1 MRTES
6 TKKIV
11 RLAMLSA
18 LSVVLMLFV
27 RFPLLPGA
35 AHMEYSPADIP
46 VMIATFLYGPIYGL
60 VVNLV
65 VCIIQGFTVSAA
77 SGWIG
82 MVMNFVT
89 TAAFCLPAGL
99 IYYRNKTLKSAVI
112 GLIIGS
118 LSAVAVAV
126 PCNLLF
132 VPMFMKVEAQ
142 IVAGMLLPIIIPFN
156 AIKTVINSVVVFLIY
171 KPISRFFQKTN

>member
-1 MRTES
+1 MKKES
-6 TKKIV
+6 TKKIT

-18 LSVVLMLFV
+18 LAVVLMLFV

-46 VMIATFLYGPIYGL
+46 VMIATFLYGPAYGL

-65 VCIIQGFTVSAA
+65 VCIIQGFTVSVA

-82 MVMNFVT
+82 MVMNFIT

-99 IYYRNKTLKSAVI
+99 IYYRKKTLRSAVA
-112 GLIIGS
+112 GLIVGS
-118 LSAVAVAV
+118 LSAVAAAV

-132 VPMFMKVEAQ
+132 VPMFTGADTGMVM
-142 IVAGMLLPIIIPFN
+142 GMLLPIIIPFN

-171 KPISRFFQKTN
+171 KPISRFFHKTN